1 MYKFSEHAHFQIFMS
16 SNHLFWVRY
25 PKQIKS
31 KNTKNNSSTVFNWQK
46 EVIQEC
52 AKYRIKST
60 STPNATTNNNTNDTD
75 GDVDTDVD
83 ADVDDEVVPF
93 EMVVLDNALN
103 ATTNKFNQ
111 NLTRSN

>member
-1 MYKFSEHAHFQIFMS
+1 M
-16 SNHLFWVRY
+16 
-25 PKQIKS
+25 
-31 KNTKNNSSTVFNWQK
+31 
-46 EVIQEC
+46 IQEC
-52 AKYRIKST
+52 AKYRIKPT
-60 STPNATTNNNTNDTD
+60 STPNGNNNTNDANDTD
-75 GDVDTDVD
+75 ANADVD